1 MDILFDTIS
10 WVFLVTGSF
19 FCLTGGIGL
28 LRFPDF
34 FSRIHAASL
43 TDTLGAGLIL
53 IGLMFQAG
61 WTLALPKLVLI
72 LLFSLLAGTTAS
84 HAMAK
89 AALKSGLQPFDVA
102 MDKGI
107 SPVESGGNDPEGA
120 SSSKP

>member
-1 MDILFDTIS
+1 VEIALEIIS
-10 WVFLVTGSF
+10 WIFLVTGSF

-43 TDTLGAGLIL
+43 TDTLGASLIL

-61 WTLALPKLVLI
+61 WGLVLPKLLLI

-89 AALKSGLQPFDVA
+89 AALKSGLKPLVA
-102 MDKGI
+102 EDEKDT
-107 SPVESGGNDPEGA
+107 SGERP
-120 SSSKP
+120 SKP

>member
-1 MDILFDTIS
+1 MMAILLDVIS
-10 WVFLVTGSF
+10 WALLVTGSF

-43 TDTLGAGLIL
+43 TDTLGALLIL
-53 IGLMFQAG
+53 VGLMLQAG
-61 WTLALPKLVLI
+61 WTMALPKLILI

-89 AALKSGLQPFDVA
+89 AALKSGL
-102 MDKGI
+102 
-107 SPVESGGNDPEGA
+107 SPYTRKRKQADTEETP
-120 SSSKP
+120 SKP